1 MYATNNAAM
10 LQKYQSES
18 ILTASPMELVVMLY
32 EGLVKQIKLADI
44 FIEQNSFE
52 RANQSLNKA
61 QDIVAELLRSLDFH
75 YSIANELMKLYD
87 YMLQEL
93 MYINLHKDRERIP
106 DLLEIVVTL
115 KDAWST
121 ARTSAD
127 SRAFAIEE

>member
-1 MYATNNAAM
+1 LYATNNAAM